1 VVLGAKPKSEPFG
14 GDGNRTKL
22 GADASGDSLLGGLF
36 LARRRV
42 WMRFSSR
49 FWGPVF
55 LARRRVWMRLE
66 RRFSSSFMGV
76 LGVFKASLQPD
87 QLQVC
92 WSFA

>member
-42 WMRFSSR
+42 WMR
-49 FWGPVF
+49 
-55 LARRRVWMRLE
+55 LE

-92 WSFA
+92 WSFT

>member
-1 VVLGAKPKSEPFG
+1 MNFSVVLGAKPKSEPFG

-55 LARRRVWMRLE
+55 GKE
-66 RRFSSSFMGV
+66 
-76 LGVFKASLQPD
+76 ASLD
-87 QLQVC
+87 AFGAALQ
-92 WSFA
+92 F